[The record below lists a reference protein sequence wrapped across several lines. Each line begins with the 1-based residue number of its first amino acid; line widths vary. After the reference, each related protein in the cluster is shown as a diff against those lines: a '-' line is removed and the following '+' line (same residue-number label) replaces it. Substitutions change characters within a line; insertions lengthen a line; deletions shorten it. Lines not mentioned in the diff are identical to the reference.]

1 MSTPNAQ
8 CPSLTPMEAK
18 FSKKAKMGKEN
29 EPQGSIKKGFVLCPE
44 PLCFKHIG
52 KRGLKTHLLTHRE
65 ERAFGCDQCA
75 YRAKTRDYV

>member
-1 MSTPNAQ
+1 
-8 CPSLTPMEAK
+8 MEAK

-29 EPQGSIKKGFVLCPE
+29 EQQGSIKKGFVLCPE
-44 PLCFKHIG
+44 PLCFKHIS